1 LNERIEKSIENTLRI
16 KAFRITPE
24 VLLNLDMHVPHPYV
38 IGSDLVSNA
47 YASCKLYSKNC
58 LIIDFGTAL
67 TFTIAQEAQ
76 GISGVTIMPGLKT
89 AVAALFT
96 QTAQLPE
103 VPIALPDSVIGHD
116 TVSAIQSGVMWGYV
130 GAVKEIIHTIKKE
143 LNSDLTVIAT
153 GGLSE
158 ILQPLE
164 KEFNYIN
171 RDLTLEGIRFI
182 YQYFQSNNNS

>member
-1 LNERIEKSIENTLRI
+1 
-16 KAFRITPE
+16 
-24 VLLNLDMHVPHPYV
+24 MHIPHPYV

-58 LIIDFGTAL
+58 LIVDFGTAL
-67 TFTIAQEAQ
+67 TFTIAQESK
-76 GISGVTIMPGLKT
+76 GITGVTIMPGLKT
-89 AVAALFT
+89 AVASLFT

-103 VPIALPDSVIGHD
+103 VAIALPASAIGHD

-130 GAVKEIIHTIKKE
+130 GAVKEIIHKIKNE
-143 LNSDLTVIAT
+143 LKTDLTVIAT

-164 KEFNYIN
+164 NEFNYTN

-182 YQYFQSNNNS
+182 YQYYQSKHNY